1 MSFFSTGFWAYAGE
15 RAIKTFAQASAA
27 VIGTGAMGILEL
39 DLLKVVSIGAT
50 AALLSI
56 LTSVANHKGE

>member
-1 MSFFSTGFWAYAGE
+1 MDFFSKDFWAYAGE
-15 RAIKTFAQASAA
+15 RAIKTFAQAAAA
-27 VIGTGAMGILEL
+27 VVGTGAIGILEL